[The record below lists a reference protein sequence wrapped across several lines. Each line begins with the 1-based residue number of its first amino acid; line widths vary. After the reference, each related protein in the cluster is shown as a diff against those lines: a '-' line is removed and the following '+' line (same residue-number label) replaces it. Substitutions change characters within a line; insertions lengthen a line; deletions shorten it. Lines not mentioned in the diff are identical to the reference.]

1 MALASGEKAPVYYA
15 AAYSRRR
22 GEGLSTASP
31 TTRKNTRACRPHGAW
46 RRGRRC
52 RHIGVGPF
60 DMAHFALALGARAEA
75 ICTTDAAFA
84 DIAGSDGVFGHIR
97 IQLTGDPLIDLLAG
111 RGG

>member
-1 MALASGEKAPVYYA
+1 MALASGEKTPVYYA
-15 AAYSRRR
+15 AAYSRRW

-31 TTRKNTRACRPHGAW
+31 PMRKNTRACRPPGAR

-52 RHIGVGPF
+52 RHVGVGPF
-60 DMAHFALALGARAEA
+60 DRAHFALALGARAEA

-84 DIAGSDGVFGHIR
+84 DIAGSDGTFGHTKIH
-97 IQLTGDPLIDLLAG
+97 LMGSPLVDMLAG